1 MEIPETTQ
9 GADDMTPATE
19 QQPTGTAR
27 SRLLSPQP
35 LILAILLVLLLLML
49 AVALRPEFRG
59 GVFLTWALIV
69 AAGLVAVVL
78 ARTATGHSLARE
90 PGEDDVPL
98 KMSDGGELGWMVIL
112 RAAAVMA
119 ALFAAVVL
127 LGMVVGLTIAVFLIL
142 LLQMKVSP
150 RTAIQFA
157 LLWGVV
163 IPVVFGVA
171 LEVNIWPG
179 LIPAII
185 PRWIGGGLLPPL

>member
-1 MEIPETTQ
+1 MK
-9 GADDMTPATE
+9 PATE
-19 QQPTGTAR
+19 SHAGEKAR
-27 SRLLSPQP
+27 SHLLSPQP

-49 AVALRPEFRG
+49 AMALRPEFRG
-59 GVFLTWALIV
+59 GVFLMWALVI

-78 ARTATGHSLARE
+78 ARAATGHGLARDAS
-90 PGEDDVPL
+90 EDDVPL

-119 ALFAAVVL
+119 GLFA
-127 LGMVVGLTIAVFLIL
+127 MVVPLGIVLGLTIAVFLIL
-142 LLQMKVSP
+142 LFQMNVSP

-157 LLWGVV
+157 LIWGVV

-179 LIPAII
+179 LIPEIV